1 MAYEKKYWSEGEFIK
16 ADGTPYKGYVGIEN
30 RDGYIYDTHELLTKK
45 DSYLTQFNSS
55 SKFFDRRLDE
65 ELKLPHTKKEI
76 QFQANDFLYH
86 GTIKQI
92 LLKLQANNDYIY
104 QQATISDTLIP
115 SIDDCT
121 IFATTDNSYQVFE
134 DAKGYQ
140 YASIPQ
146 ADDPL
151 FSQVR
156 KAVQDNLVANPTWDG
171 REEILEYVPKPGER
185 PKSQYP
191 AKYAKI
197 PCVKLNVDLDN
208 GVLTRYSLQN
218 KRTTRTALDPTFYP
232 SGDQEALYDFNQIV
246 NAEAVVTKVGTDPD
260 GSKKVKLLLF
270 IAFKDKF
277 IVLRHIYYPENF
289 NKNMEDSDYKN
300 IDFNPGSSDILVIDT
315 VDPANKNTLNFLSIK
330 DIKVKG
336 NYLYL
341 VDSVLNMALRYDITF
356 LKEEDGQIVWDQR
369 SIRLIDTLQG
379 DGGPKDK
386 TYFNGPV
393 SIDSDDDFIYIADAG
408 NHCIKKYS
416 SSFDYVATIK
426 NGPYANHDIQT
437 VQVNPYQF
445 NLDDGTTIAENSLW
459 IFSVV
464 NQSLYVTI
472 LSKDRVVY
480 SKRIEKLR
488 LIDDRYTWKEE
499 FRSVKFSFTHS
510 NYYYISTTKR
520 VYKLHVSKP
529 NYPFAS
535 LSYFKQRVLMSTMV
549 WSKVPFRWHLLPNG
563 EGDDDIDV
571 TWSYRPPTTSA
582 EVLDNK
588 CFCLCGVDSSEFCDE
603 YGTESQ
609 FNGDIIFH
617 IGNLYNQSKIDTYC
631 KRNNCTFNDIP
642 KSDLS
647 EMVKCSGIFLYNETP
662 SWLSSMSKLG
672 YSCFISEE
680 INNMNSSEYVNPITF
695 NKMMYKV
702 IFNLINIKNTLLG
715 KFWGYYN
722 IDGLMSYDQM
732 EYDDFFQNM
741 RIEKSDDFFIH
752 DNEPTSIVINRIFEK
767 IYDIQEKFINHMAT
781 LYRAQGAFTNSSFRI
796 I

>member
-171 REEILEYVPKPGER
+171 REEILEYVTKPGER

-232 SGDQEALYDFNQIV
+232 SGDQKALYDFNQIV

>member
-65 ELKLPHTKKEI
+65 ELKLPHAKKEI

-140 YASIPQ
+140 YVSIPQ

-171 REEILEYVPKPGER
+171 REEILEYVTKPGER

>member
-171 REEILEYVPKPGER
+171 REEILEYVTKPGER